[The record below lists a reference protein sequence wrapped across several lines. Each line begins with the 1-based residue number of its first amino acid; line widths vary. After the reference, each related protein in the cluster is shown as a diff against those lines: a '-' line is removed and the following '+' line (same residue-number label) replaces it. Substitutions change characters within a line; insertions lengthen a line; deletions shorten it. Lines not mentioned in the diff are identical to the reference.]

1 MSRPSV
7 VILGGG
13 FAGLEAAF
21 LLRHRL
27 RDAVD
32 LTLVSDRD
40 SFLFR
45 PHTIYIP
52 FGADPSRFEIPLEGP
67 AARRGIRLLKARV
80 LGVDPGARR
89 VRVEG
94 GSVPYDF
101 LIIATGAAMPPEEIP
116 GLREHAGTLWTP
128 QDMLRLRSTFERIV
142 RLGQDG
148 VTTEVLFLV
157 PPYNKCAGPLYEM
170 VLMLETHLRRSR
182 ARGAIRLLWATA
194 ERSYV
199 QAFGPKLDEVVA
211 EEFRTRGIEGHR
223 SRVVTEVE
231 PGAVRFLDGT
241 VMRYDELIAF
251 PPYVASLRYDGL
263 PSDARGFLRTAPD
276 NRGVSGV
283 DGVFAPGDAGDFP
296 VNTNTPDANEQ
307 GPAWS
312 PDGTKIAFVEG
323 VIGFN
328 RLMVRSATP
337 GTRPGDRSRA
347 RFRRVRSRFRCG
359 SCSRCGRAAGS
370 RASPPGSS
378 AGETE
383 SRPIRPEPRSC
394 SSRSP
399 RSMRVSW
406 AGSARAPARNSS
418 AWCRWRTSRS
428 SAPSSGWAVSPRAG
442 RHGGPPQG
450 RRAT

>member
-32 LTLVSDRD
+32 VTLVSDRD

-101 LIIATGAAMPPEEIP
+101 LIIATGAAMRPEEIP
-116 GLREHAGTLWTP
+116 GLREHAGTLWIP

-157 PPYNKCAGPLYEM
+157 PPNNKCAGPLYEM

-194 ERSYV
+194 ERGYV

-251 PPYVASLRYDGL
+251 PPYVASVRYDGL

-296 VNTNTPDANEQ
+296 VKQAFLAFLQADAAAEAIAGAVLRQ
-307 GPAWS
+307 GPRTVFDPVSMCVMEELDTATFAQVPLELTGR
-312 PDGTKIAFVEG
+312 PD
-323 VIGFN
+323 
-328 RLMVRSATP
+328 
-337 GTRPGDRSRA
+337 
-347 RFRRVRSRFRCG
+347 
-359 SCSRCGRAAGS
+359 
-370 RASPPGSS
+370 
-378 AGETE
+378 
-383 SRPIRPEPRSC
+383 RPI
-394 SSRSP
+394 
-399 RSMRVSW
+399 
-406 AGSARAPARNSS
+406 
-418 AWCRWRTSRS
+418 
-428 SAPSSGWAVSPRAG
+428 AVRAG
-442 RHGGPPQG
+442 RERDYRVGVSPLWRLGKKALGLYLPWRFRTGKPFHAGAAWSVMDAGLKAMSTVMAQ
-450 RRAT
+450 